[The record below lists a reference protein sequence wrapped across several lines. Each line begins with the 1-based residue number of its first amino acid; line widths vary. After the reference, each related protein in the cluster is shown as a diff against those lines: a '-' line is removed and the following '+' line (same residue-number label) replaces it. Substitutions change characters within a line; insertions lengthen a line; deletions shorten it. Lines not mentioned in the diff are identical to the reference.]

1 VLNWQKQVSPD
12 ASADCI
18 LVFRT
23 AEEARRSAAT
33 CGILRNVSIP
43 LGLSMEV
50 LVDETR
56 RIHGVVVTWAPKCY
70 LTPEEKAMGR

>member
-1 VLNWQKQVSPD
+1 
-12 ASADCI
+12 
-18 LVFRT
+18 
-23 AEEARRSAAT
+23 
-33 CGILRNVSIP
+33 
-43 LGLSMEV
+43 MEV